1 MRREYWTMITHSTAT
16 NRFEATLDGQTAVAE
31 YRLEPDTITF
41 THTWVPPEFR
51 GRGIAEKLVLAG
63 FEFARA
69 EGRRIVPECSYV
81 ARLLER
87 HPEFRTP

>member
-1 MRREYWTMITHSTAT
+1 MITHSTSAH
-16 NRFEATLDGQTAVAE
+16 RFEATTDGRTAVAE
-31 YRLEPDTITF
+31 YRLEPGAIVF

-51 GRGIAEKLVLAG
+51 GRGIAEKLVIAG

-81 ARLLER
+81 AHLLER